1 MESFLMHPILARF
14 GLGDPEWLEPA
25 TAAVIVLI
33 SIVVAFL
40 VFKLIFPL
48 IVRFTQWTP
57 TDLDSRL
64 VRSMRWPTTFGIL
77 VLGAYLAAVIAFELT
92 GSERERADTIARALG
107 IVVGITVVV
116 GLMSSAIDW
125 YLETLAGRTNHVVDL
140 RLFPLIRRVGGVII
154 YGIGALLVLDVMDI
168 NISPLIAG
176 LGLGG
181 LAVALAIQP
190 TLANLFAGTYVMTEG
205 VISTGDYIE
214 LESGM
219 AGYVVEVGWRSTRI
233 RTWGN
238 NLVVVPN
245 ARFAETI
252 ITNYQQPVPAVNVY
266 VTCGVSYDSDLDLVE
281 EVSREVMND
290 LVENDH
296 NAVRSYGAWFAFDAF
311 GESNIAFW
319 LFLQARD
326 RVSSFNLQSALIKNL
341 HRRFQEEDITINYP
355 VRTLQFPDGFSP
367 ETVGATATATA
378 TATPRPPRP
387 ARAPRTPRPPREAN
401 RINEREGPDIG
412 GEPPGGGE
420 SPMGGPDSGPD
431 GPG

>member
-1 MESFLMHPILARF
+1 MENVESFLVAPILARF
-14 GLGDPEWLEPA
+14 GLGDPQWLDPA
-25 TAAVIVLI
+25 TAGAIGLI

-40 VFKLIFPL
+40 VFKVVFPL
-48 IVRFTQWTP
+48 IVRFTNWTP
-57 TDLDSRL
+57 TDLDSSL
-64 VRSMRWPTTFGIL
+64 VKSVRWPVTFGIL
-77 VLGAYLAAVIAFELT
+77 VLGAYLAVTIPLGLS
-92 GSERERADTIARALG
+92 GSEQDRADTIARAAG

-116 GLMSSAIDW
+116 GLITSAIDW
-125 YLETLAGRTNHVVDL
+125 YLATLATRTNHVVDL
-140 RLFPLIRRVGGVII
+140 RLFPLFRRVGGVII

-205 VISTGDYIE
+205 VITTGDYIE
-214 LESGM
+214 LEGGM

-290 LVENDH
+290 LVENDP
-296 NAVRSYGAWFAFDAF
+296 NAIRSYGSWFAFDAF
-311 GESNIAFW
+311 GESNVNFW
-319 LFLQARD
+319 LFLQSRD
-326 RVSSFNLQSALIKNL
+326 RLASFNLQSSLIKNL
-341 HRRFQEEDITINYP
+341 HRRFKEEDITINYP
-355 VRTLQFPDGFSP
+355 VRTLQFPDGFSL
-367 ETVGATATATA
+367 ETAIAQATAP
-378 TATPRPPRP
+378 PRPPRP
-387 ARAPRTPRPPREAN
+387 PRASRPPRDYN
-401 RINEREGPDIG
+401 SSNEEQEGPDIDG
-412 GEPPGGGE
+412 TPPGGGE
-420 SPMGGPDSGPD
+420 SPMGGPDGGPD

>member
-1 MESFLMHPILARF
+1 MEPILARF
-14 GLGDPEWLEPA
+14 GLGDPEWLDPA
-25 TAAVIVLI
+25 TAAVIVAIGL
-33 SIVVAFL
+33 VVAFL
-40 VFKLIFPL
+40 FHKLLFPL
-48 IVRFTQWTP
+48 IIKFTQLTP

-64 VRSMRWPTTFGIL
+64 VKSARWPLSLGI
-77 VLGAYLAAVIAFELT
+77 VTLGVYLGLIIGLDLT
-92 GSERERADTIARALG
+92 GGQQDRTDTIASAVGVVIG
-107 IVVGITVVV
+107 ILVVV
-116 GLMSSAIDW
+116 GLLSSAIDW
-125 YLETLAGRTNHVVDL
+125 YLASLASRANHIVDL
-140 RLFPLIRRVGGVII
+140 RLFPLIRRVGGVVI

-205 VISTGDYIE
+205 VIATGDYIE

-266 VTCGVSYDSDLDLVE
+266 VTCGVSYDSDLDHVE
-281 EVSREVMND
+281 DICREVMDD
-290 LVENDH
+290 LVTNDQ
-296 NAVRSYGAWFAFDAF
+296 NAIRSYGSWFAFDAF
-311 GESNIAFW
+311 GESNVDFW
-319 LFLQARD
+319 LFMQARD
-326 RVSSFNLQSALIKNL
+326 RLASFNLQSALIKNL
-341 HRRFQEEDITINYP
+341 HRRFREEDIVINYP
-355 VRTLQFPDGFSP
+355 VRTLQFPDGFTP
-367 ETVGATATATA
+367 DMVGATSTAA
-378 TATPRPPRP
+378 NAPAAPSRPPRH
-387 ARAPRTPRPPREAN
+387 ARPPGVLHLTE
-401 RINEREGPDIG
+401 EGGPDIG
-412 GEPPGGGE
+412 GVPPGGGE
-420 SPMGGPDSGPD
+420 SPMGGADGPD

>member
-1 MESFLMHPILARF
+1 MEPILARF
-14 GLGDPEWLEPA
+14 GLGDPEWLDPA
-25 TAAVIVLI
+25 TAGVIVLI

-40 VFKLIFPL
+40 FHKAIIPVVLRL
-48 IVRFTQWTP
+48 TNWTP

-64 VRSMRWPTTFGIL
+64 VKSVRWPLTLGIL
-77 VLGAYLAAVIAFELT
+77 ALGAYLAVTISFDLT
-92 GSERERADTIARALG
+92 SSERDRADDIARGLG
-107 IVVGITVVV
+107 VVVGITLVV
-116 GLMSSAIDW
+116 GLLSSAIDW
-125 YLETLAGRTNHVVDL
+125 YLASLSTRANHVVDL

-154 YGIGALLVLDVMDI
+154 YGIGALLVMDVMDI

-205 VISTGDYIE
+205 VIATGDYIE

-266 VTCGVSYDSDLDLVE
+266 VTCGVSYDSDLDHVE
-281 EVSREVMND
+281 EICREVMDD
-290 LVENDH
+290 LVQNDR
-296 NAVRSYGAWFAFDAF
+296 NAIRSYGSWFAFDAF
-311 GESNIAFW
+311 GESNVDFW
-319 LFLQARD
+319 LFMQARD
-326 RVSSFNLQSALIKNL
+326 RIASFNLQSALIKNL
-341 HRRFQEEDITINYP
+341 HRQFRTENIVINYP
-355 VRTLQFPDGFSP
+355 VRTLQFPDGFTP
-367 ETVGATATATA
+367 EMVGATPTS
-378 TATPRPPRP
+378 ATPRPAPPSRPTRPR
-387 ARAPRTPRPPREAN
+387 REFHLS
-401 RINEREGPDIG
+401 EEEGPDIDG
-412 GEPPGGGE
+412 VPPGGGE
-420 SPMGGPDSGPD
+420 SPMGTPDGPD